1 MASAFASGERGA
13 DGGNAASGGDL
24 SPSGAGAV
32 GVNGA
37 GAAFGG
43 LCGAAAGEEI
53 GLGLCVD
60 ACLGVAPVFLENAAI
75 VSGDTET
82 NRVPWAFSCSR

>member
-1 MASAFASGERGA
+1 MASAFASRESGV
-13 DGGNAASGGDL
+13 DGGNAEAAGDL
-24 SPSGAGAV
+24 SPAGGV
-32 GVNGA
+32 GVNGTGEA
-37 GAAFGG
+37 VGG
-43 LCGAAAGEEI
+43 LCGAAGGAET

-60 ACLGVAPVFLENAAI
+60 ACLEVATVVLENAAI